1 MLGSVLF
8 LAAEP
13 RWSAAQCSAAL
24 KRILPYSVVAR
35 ALRQTGRDKTFC
47 PVMPSWLVVLFVV
60 GLGLFHLDSYRQV
73 FRRLVGRRIAPWR
86 STLCEARQRVGAR
99 PLALLCKTV
108 IHPLATTATAGAF
121 YAGLLL
127 VAIDGFTMDVYD
139 SPAND
144 KAFGRPG
151 SGRGRSA
158 FPQVRVLS
166 LCEAGTHVF
175 WRSLIRKYSIGESR
189 MVPHLLRHLKS
200 GMLLLWDK
208 NFFKYDHVRQV
219 IEQKAHLLAR
229 VKTGLI
235 LRPIQHLS
243 DGSYLAKI
251 YRRPWARDRDLG
263 GIIVRVI
270 DYTLDEPRRKGHG
283 EKHRIIT
290 TLLDPIAH
298 PAAALVE
305 LYHVRWEQELAIDE
319 VKTHQMVKPLLK
331 SQSPA
336 GVIQELHG
344 LLLGHFVIRTLMFEA
359 AEKASVAPLRISF
372 TDTLK
377 ILAVRLPACPATP
390 AAQNKWRE
398 ELVEEISHEIL
409 PPRRNRINPRVIK
422 RKMSKW
428 KKKQPEHRRC
438 TQPAKTFAQ
447 SIVLLR

>member
-1 MLGSVLF
+1 MLGSVSF
-8 LAAEP
+8 MAAEP
-13 RWSAAQCSAAL
+13 RWSTTECAAAL

-35 ALRQTGRDKTFC
+35 ALRQTGRNKTVC
-47 PVMPSWLVVLFVV
+47 SVMPSWLVCLFVV

-73 FRRLVGRRIAPWR
+73 FRHLSKRIAPYR

-99 PLALLCKTV
+99 PLALLCKAV
-108 IHPLATTATAGAF
+108 IKPLATAATAGAF
-121 YAGLLL
+121 YAGMLL

-144 KAFGRPG
+144 RAFGRPG

-166 LCEAGTHVF
+166 LCEAGTHVL
-175 WRSLIRKYSIGESR
+175 WRFVIRKYSIGESS
-189 MVPHLLRHLKS
+189 MVPHLLRHLHD

-208 NFFKYDHVRQV
+208 NFFKYDHIRQV
-219 IEQKAHLLAR
+219 IQQKAHLLAV
-229 VKTGLI
+229 VKNSLI
-235 LRPIQHLS
+235 LKPIERLG

-251 YRRPWARDRDLG
+251 YRNPRARDLDLG

-298 PAAALVE
+298 PAATLVE
-305 LYHVRWEQELAIDE
+305 LYHVRWEQELAFDE
-319 VKTHQMVKPLLK
+319 VKTHQMIKPLLK

-336 GVIQELHG
+336 GVIQEIHG

-359 AEKASVAPLRISF
+359 AEKASVPPLRISF

-377 ILAVRLPACPATP
+377 ILEVRLPTCPATP
-390 AAQNKWRE
+390 AAQHKWRE
-398 ELVEEISHEIL
+398 ELIKEISHEIL

-428 KKKQPEHRRC
+428 KKKRPEHRRC

-447 SIVLLR
+447 SIVILR